1 MITIEDDDSPQEP
14 PLGDEAPFEVLL
26 SMVDDAPA
34 PPAEPEPAPRPPE
47 PAPRPP
53 ELAPA
58 PEPEPVHNRS
68 ESPQPGPSGIHDDE
82 TMDELN
88 TEEVFLRRI
97 DDSVGTI
104 TIDDTEY
111 SKAERVID
119 KATDGLHI
127 VRMMMDQVKG
137 TVFLLHDY
145 KEAYR
150 TTQRAQ
156 KRKIEECGELES
168 KLQSESKKV
177 KDAAEAS
184 DKKVKEARD
193 ENVLLQRQCKEAHDA
208 NGMLHR
214 QLEVE
219 RLEAIDYKEQRDQAE
234 IAIDE
239 LKAKL
244 AQEKSKVYNLKKYN
258 NALTGTLADKDASI
272 ARLETE
278 LTQTRQRLH
287 QCTRIKVQGRPAYRQ
302 QGAAVQDSSSS
313 SSEEEDSN

>member
-14 PLGDEAPFEVLL
+14 PLGDEAPFEVLV

-34 PPAEPEPAPRPPE
+34 PPAEPEPAPRPPEPEPAPRPPEPEPAPRPPEPEPAPRPPEPE

-82 TMDELN
+82 TIDELN

-150 TTQRAQ
+150 MSRRAQ

-168 KLQSESKKV
+168 KLQSESKKF

-184 DKKVKEARD
+184 DKKVKEAHD

-208 NGMLHR
+208 NGMLRR

-244 AQEKSKVYNLKKYN
+244 VQEKSKVYNLKKYN
-258 NALTGTLADKDASI
+258 NALKGTLADMDASI
-272 ARLETE
+272 ARLETM
-278 LTQTRQRLH
+278 
-287 QCTRIKVQGRPAYRQ
+287 Y
-302 QGAAVQDSSSS
+302 
-313 SSEEEDSN
+313 ED